1 LGIHLEGPFISH
13 ARRGVHPEDALAAPS
28 VKLLER
34 FLGAAHGFARI
45 LTLAPELPN
54 ALDLVDLARRE
65 GLIVGLGHTD
75 ATYAQTEAAIG
86 HGARHAVHFYNAMR
100 PFSHR
105 ETGVIGA
112 VLTHPDVTAEIIA
125 DGVHVDPAAI
135 EILINV
141 KGTERVVLVSDGIA
155 ATGMPDGDYRLGTID
170 VSVSKGV
177 ARNFEGKL
185 AGSTLTLDRAVRQ
198 IVALGFPLY
207 EAVKMATLG
216 PARRLGLAGK
226 KGVVAVGA
234 DADLVFLTPELQ
246 VAGVMTRGVGP
257 L

>member
-1 LGIHLEGPFISH
+1 
-13 ARRGVHPEDALAAPS
+13 
-28 VKLLER
+28 
-34 FLGAAHGFARI
+34 
-45 LTLAPELPN
+45 LAPELPN

-75 ATYAQTEAAIG
+75 ATYAQSEAAIG
-86 HGARHAVHFYNAMR
+86 HGARHAVHFFNAMR

-125 DGVHVDPAAI
+125 DGVHVDPPAI
-135 EILINV
+135 EILIAV
-141 KGTERVVLVSDGIA
+141 KGTERVILVSDGIA
-155 ATGMPDGDYRLGTID
+155 ATGMPDGNYRLGTID

-177 ARNFEGKL
+177 ARNSEGKL

-198 IVALGFPLY
+198 IVALGFPLH

-216 PARRLGLAGK
+216 PARRLGLAGR

-257 L
+257 E